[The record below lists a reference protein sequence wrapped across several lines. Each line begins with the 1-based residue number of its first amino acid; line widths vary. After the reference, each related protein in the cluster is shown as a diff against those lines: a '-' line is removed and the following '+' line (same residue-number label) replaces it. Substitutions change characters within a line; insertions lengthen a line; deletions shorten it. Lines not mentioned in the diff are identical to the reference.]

1 MNSATTDYMNATTN
15 STELCLKNQSTVIE
29 EIDTGKPY
37 FRRISLSVRGWCHGM
52 VADWFLAGRT
62 TERAGRGYHRGIR
75 LLLVGQ
81 AIQRAGD
88 LHGRRNTRNL
98 RERLTQ
104 LTTNKVSIPYSL
116 LLDRNFV
123 FKNFAQLNTATAP
136 ERARCFAIS
145 AEYAT
150 FAVTYWIHGK
160 CSLFSLS
167 ESDSSK
173 DKRIGE
179 HLTASYPYG

>member
-1 MNSATTDYMNATTN
+1 M
-15 STELCLKNQSTVIE
+15 
-29 EIDTGKPY
+29 
-37 FRRISLSVRGWCHGM
+37 
-52 VADWFLAGRT
+52 AGRT
-62 TERAGRGYHRGIR
+62 TERARRGYHRGIR

-81 AIQRAGD
+81 AIQRTGD

-150 FAVTYWIHGK
+150 FAVTY
-160 CSLFSLS
+160 
-167 ESDSSK
+167 
-173 DKRIGE
+173 
-179 HLTASYPYG
+179 

>member
-1 MNSATTDYMNATTN
+1 
-15 STELCLKNQSTVIE
+15 
-29 EIDTGKPY
+29 
-37 FRRISLSVRGWCHGM
+37 M
-52 VADWFLAGRT
+52 VADLFLAGRT

-81 AIQRAGD
+81 TIQRAGD

-98 RERLTQ
+98 RDGLTQ

-123 FKNFAQLNTATAP
+123 FQKFAQLNTATAP

-150 FAVTYWIHGK
+150 FAVTY
-160 CSLFSLS
+160 
-167 ESDSSK
+167 
-173 DKRIGE
+173 
-179 HLTASYPYG
+179 

>member
-1 MNSATTDYMNATTN
+1 MQKSRKNAHLNFTIGRNEFCDY
-15 STELCLKNQSTVIE
+15 
-29 EIDTGKPY
+29 TGY
-37 FRRISLSVRGWCHGM
+37 
-52 VADWFLAGRT
+52 
-62 TERAGRGYHRGIR
+62 
-75 LLLVGQ
+75 
-81 AIQRAGD
+81 

-104 LTTNKVSIPYSL
+104 LTTNKVSIPYSR

-150 FAVTYWIHGK
+150 FAVTY
-160 CSLFSLS
+160 
-167 ESDSSK
+167 
-173 DKRIGE
+173 
-179 HLTASYPYG
+179 

>member
-1 MNSATTDYMNATTN
+1 
-15 STELCLKNQSTVIE
+15 
-29 EIDTGKPY
+29 
-37 FRRISLSVRGWCHGM
+37 M
-52 VADWFLAGRT
+52 VACYSVAGRT
-62 TERAGRGYHRGIR
+62 TERAGRNHHWQIR
-75 LLLVGQ
+75 VSLVGT
-81 AIQRAGD
+81 ADERAGD

-104 LTTNKVSIPYSL
+104 LTTNKVSIPYTL

-179 HLTASYPYG
+179 HLPRHILTDRRGAVAYYIVKVLSEPA

>member
-1 MNSATTDYMNATTN
+1 M
-15 STELCLKNQSTVIE
+15 
-29 EIDTGKPY
+29 
-37 FRRISLSVRGWCHGM
+37 
-52 VADWFLAGRT
+52 AGRT
-62 TERAGRGYHRGIR
+62 TESARRGYHRGIR

-81 AIQRAGD
+81 TIQRAGY

-98 RERLTQ
+98 RDGLTQ

-123 FKNFAQLNTATAP
+123 FQKFAQLNTATAP

-150 FAVTYWIHGK
+150 FAVTY
-160 CSLFSLS
+160 
-167 ESDSSK
+167 
-173 DKRIGE
+173 
-179 HLTASYPYG
+179 